1 MAPKVLVVEDD
12 EHIRTIEKIAFEAEG
27 FSVKEVDSAEAAMK
41 YLEKRTVDIAVVDIN
56 LPEMDGLKLC
66 VKMRETGNFPVIMV
80 TARNSA
86 DDVVAGLDAGADD
99 YVGKPFRVRELMA
112 RVKSHIRKTTGAIPE
127 KDISFNRLS
136 ISLNECEAKLDSE
149 VLLLTKTEFKLL
161 SELAKQP
168 NVAFTREQLLESVWG
183 YSFFGDT
190 RLVDTHI
197 KRLRFKLEDQPN
209 SPKIVLTVRGVGYKL
224 DRATA

>member
-66 VKMRETGNFPVIMV
+66 VKMRGNFPVIMV